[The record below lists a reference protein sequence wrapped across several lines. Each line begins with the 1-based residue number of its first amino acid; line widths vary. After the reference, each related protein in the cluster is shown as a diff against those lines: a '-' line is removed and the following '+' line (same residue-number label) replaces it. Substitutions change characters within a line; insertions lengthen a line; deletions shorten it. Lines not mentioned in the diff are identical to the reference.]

1 MKKRTN
7 TKDDKIV
14 YILERG
20 RSQETSL
27 SGGKIPLGMT
37 NMVST
42 DFNPLNNKNRHK
54 QELRRNDP

>member
-1 MKKRTN
+1 MKKSTN

-14 YILERG
+14 YNLERG

-27 SGGKIPLGMT
+27 SGGKIPLGMI
-37 NMVST
+37 NIVAA

-54 QELRRNDP
+54 